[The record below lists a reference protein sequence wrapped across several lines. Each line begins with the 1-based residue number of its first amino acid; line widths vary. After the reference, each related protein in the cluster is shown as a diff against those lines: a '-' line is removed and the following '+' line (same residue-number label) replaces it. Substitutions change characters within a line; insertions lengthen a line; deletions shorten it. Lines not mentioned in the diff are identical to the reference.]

1 MRVERVTSEYFFQMA
16 LKWFSSSLSPLR
28 LVERTVKD
36 FVTS

>member
-1 MRVERVTSEYFFQMA
+1 MRVEHITSEYFFQMA

-28 LVERTVKD
+28 VVERTVKD